1 MIGLFDSGVGGLTV
15 VRELLKKFPGV
26 DFVYLG
32 DTARYP
38 YGNKSKE
45 TVERYAVED
54 AKFVIDRGAELVIVA
69 CNTASSL
76 AMDKLRATYPGTPF
90 LGVIEPAAQLAV
102 AHSKKSVGVIGTR
115 ATVGS
120 GIYEEVIKELNPKLK
135 VLQKACPLFVP
146 LVEEGMFQDQITKM
160 MVRRYLTSIRQKN
173 VESLILGCTHYPFLQ
188 PLIERFMGKK
198 VKVINSAEAVVSK
211 AYDMK
216 PELFNQSKSP
226 KQTIAFTD
234 TSEHLNKLASKW
246 LKKSITSEQG
256 TVTSDQ

>member
-1 MIGLFDSGVGGLTV
+1 M
-15 VRELLKKFPGV
+15 VRELLKKYPDV

-54 AKFVIDRGAELVIVA
+54 AKFVIDRGADLVIVA

-76 AMDKLRATYPGTPF
+76 AMDKLRETYPGTLF
-90 LGVIEPAAQLAV
+90 LGVIEPAAELA
-102 AHSKKSVGVIGTR
+102 AAKSKSSVGVIGTR

-120 GIYEEVIKELNPKLK
+120 GIYETVIRERNSKLK

-146 LVEEGMFQDQITKM
+146 LVEEGMLSDQVTKI
-160 MVRRYLTSIRQKN
+160 MVRKYLTALRQKN
-173 VESLILGCTHYPFLQ
+173 PESLILGCTHYPFLQ

-198 VKVINSAEAVVSK
+198 VEVINSAEAVVAK
-211 AYDMK
+211 AFEMK
-216 PELFNQSKSP
+216 PGLFADSANP

-234 TSEHLNKLASKW
+234 TSEHLDQLASKW
-246 LKKSITSEQG
+246 LKMTIKAEKVVLES
-256 TVTSDQ
+256 

>member
-15 VRELLKKFPGV
+15 VRELLRKYPDV

-54 AKFVIDRGAELVIVA
+54 AKFVIDKGAELVIVA

-76 AMDKLRATYPGTPF
+76 AMDKLRAAFPETPF
-90 LGVIEPAAQLAV
+90 LGVIEPATKLAV
-102 AHSKKSVGVIGTR
+102 KYSKTSVGVAGTR

-120 GIYEEVIKELNPKLK
+120 AIYEQVIKELNPKIK
-135 VLQKACPLFVP
+135 VYQKACPLFVS
-146 LVEEGMFQDQITKM
+146 LVEEGMIDDQVTKI
-160 MVRRYLTSIRQKN
+160 MVRRYLMSLRQKN

-198 VKVINSAEAVVSK
+198 VKVINSAEAVVDM
-211 AYDMK
+211 AYELR
-216 PELFNQSKSP
+216 PELFKTTMER
-226 KQTIAFTD
+226 KQKIAFTD
-234 TSEHLNKLASKW
+234 TSTHLDALASKW
-246 LKKSITSEQG
+246 LKVKVKGEMA
-256 TVTSDQ
+256 VL

>member
-15 VRELLKKFPGV
+15 VRELIRKYPGV

-54 AKFVIDRGAELVIVA
+54 AKFVIDKGAELVIVA

-76 AMDKLRATYPGTPF
+76 AMDKMRATYPDTPF
-90 LGVIEPAAQLAV
+90 LGVIKPAAALAV
-102 AHSKKSVGVIGTR
+102 TQSKSFVGVVGTR

-146 LVEEGMFQDQITKM
+146 LVEEGMIDDQVTKI
-160 MVRRYLTSIRQKN
+160 MVRKYLMSLRQKN

-198 VKVINSAEAVVSK
+198 VKVINSAEAVVDK
-211 AYDMK
+211 AFDLY
-216 PELFNQSKSP
+216 PELFRESKDA
-226 KQTIAFTD
+226 KQKISFTD
-234 TSEHLNKLASKW
+234 TSPHLDKLASKW
-246 LKKSITSEQG
+246 LGRAFVGDVASL
-256 TVTSDQ
+256 

>member
-1 MIGLFDSGVGGLTV
+1 MSMIGLFDSGVGGLTV
-15 VRELLKKFPGV
+15 VRGLLKKFPDV

-76 AMDKLRATYPGTPF
+76 AMDKLRDTYPDTPF
-90 LGVIEPAAQLAV
+90 LGVIKPAATLAV
-102 AHSKKSVGVIGTR
+102 WQSKTSVGVVGTR

-135 VLQKACPLFVP
+135 VMQKACPLFVP
-146 LVEEGMFQDQITKM
+146 LVEEGMIDDQVTKI
-160 MVRRYLTSIRQKN
+160 MVRRYLMSLRQKN

-198 VKVINSAEAVVSK
+198 VKVINSAEAVVDM
-211 AYDMK
+211 AYEMR
-216 PELFNQSKSP
+216 PELFKASAKR

-234 TSEHLNKLASKW
+234 TSTHLDALASKW
-246 LKKSITSEQG
+246 LKVKIKGEKA
-256 TVTSDQ
+256 VL

>member
-1 MIGLFDSGVGGLTV
+1 MSMIGLFDSGVGGLTV
-15 VRELLKKFPGV
+15 VRELLKKFPDV

-45 TVERYAVED
+45 TMERYAVED

-76 AMDKLRATYPGTPF
+76 AMDKLRATYPDTPF
-90 LGVIEPAAQLAV
+90 LGVIKPAATLAV
-102 AHSKKSVGVIGTR
+102 KQSKTSVGVVGTR

-135 VLQKACPLFVP
+135 VMQKACPLFVP
-146 LVEEGMFQDQITKM
+146 LVEEGMIDDQITKM
-160 MVRRYLTSIRQKN
+160 MVRRYLMPLRQKN

-188 PLIERFMGKK
+188 SLIERFMGKK
-198 VKVINSAEAVVSK
+198 VKVINSAEAVVDK
-211 AYDMK
+211 AYEMH
-216 PELFNQSKSP
+216 PELFKTMVKR

-234 TSEHLNKLASKW
+234 TSTHLDSLASKW
-246 LKKSITSEQG
+246 LKVKVKGELVELT
-256 TVTSDQ
+256 

>member
-15 VRELLKKFPGV
+15 VRELSRKYPGV

-45 TVERYAVED
+45 TIEKYAVED
-54 AKFVIDRGAELVIVA
+54 AKFVINRGAKLVIVA

-76 AMDKLRATYPGTPF
+76 AMDKLRTTYPDTPF
-90 LGVIEPAAQLAV
+90 LGVIKPAATLAV
-102 AHSKKSVGVIGTR
+102 AQSKTSVGVVGTR

-120 GIYEEVIKELNPKLK
+120 GIYDEIIKELNPKLK

-146 LVEEGMFQDQITKM
+146 LVEEGMIQDQVTKM
-160 MVRRYLTSIRQKN
+160 MVRRYLMPLRQKN

-198 VKVINSAEAVVSK
+198 VKVINSAEAVVDM
-211 AYDMK
+211 AYEMH
-216 PELFNQSKSP
+216 PELFQMSAKP

-234 TSEHLNKLASKW
+234 TSPHLDQLATKW
-246 LKKSITSEQG
+246 LKVKVKGEMA
-256 TVTSDQ
+256 VL

>member
-15 VRELLKKFPGV
+15 VRELINKHPNV

-45 TVERYAVED
+45 IVERYAVED
-54 AKFVIDRGAELVIVA
+54 AKYVIERGAELVIVA

-76 AMDKLRATYPGTPF
+76 AMDKLRATYSETPF

-102 AHSKKSVGVIGTR
+102 AHSKNSVGVVGTR

-120 GIYEEVIKELNPKLK
+120 DVYKEVIKESNSKLK

-146 LVEEGMFQDQITKM
+146 LVEEGMFRDQVTKI

-198 VKVINSAEAVVSK
+198 VKVINSAEAVVNK
-211 AYDMK
+211 AYEMK
-216 PELFNQSKSP
+216 PELFEESKHL

-234 TSEHLNKLASKW
+234 TSPHLDELASKW
-246 LKKSITSEQG
+246 LCRDIKAEMANF
-256 TVTSDQ
+256 

>member
-15 VRELLKKFPGV
+15 VKELVRKYPGV

-45 TVERYAVED
+45 TVERYAVEN
-54 AKFVIDRGAELVIVA
+54 AKFVIDRGAKLVIVA

-76 AMDKLRATYPGTPF
+76 AMDTLRAKYPDTPF
-90 LGVIEPAAQLAV
+90 LGVIKPAAELAV
-102 AHSKKSVGVIGTR
+102 ADSKKSVGVVGTR

-120 GIYEEVIKELNPKLK
+120 GIYEEVVKELNPKLK

-146 LVEEGMFQDQITKM
+146 LVEEGMFQDQVTKM
-160 MVRRYLTSIRQKN
+160 MVRRYLMPLRQKN

-198 VKVINSAEAVVSK
+198 VKVINSAEAVVDK
-211 AYDMK
+211 AQKMNPD
-216 PELFNQSKSP
+216 LFKVSEAP
-226 KQTIAFTD
+226 KQVIAFTD
-234 TSEHLNKLASKW
+234 TSDHLDKLASKW
-246 LKKSITSEQG
+246 LKKEIRAEKA
-256 TVTSDQ
+256 VL